1 VADTGAGFTPPEQ
14 GKTTIDDKLFFE
26 PERLSYESAN
36 EIAKRIAAAVKE
48 EVKGRCIVIARTSLL
63 ADFANLNATDTMLRQ
78 LQLEYQS
85 LADHVS
91 GETEE
96 PPREEFKESTPF
108 NVSGEVFKESIV
120 QNAAL
125 AGVATAA
132 AAAIGGPVAPI
143 VGAALGL
150 AALLKQDVEYHG
162 EQTSVDALAFEI
174 SLANDVLVWKASK
187 VFIPDLAILEPRS
200 DDGSLRALLAQVQNA
215 KSRAWT
221 AVGPLIAELAGL
233 ERDLDQAALAKDQ
246 KQVEELSSKISAAR
260 RSLDPLALPLERAD
274 QRFSDIQTQWAQMDN
289 ATGMSLLARM
299 LRAES
304 LHALGPL
311 YLHASVVCSGGHNRI
326 SRNLFRLVGLSDGLS
341 FVGAAIVRW
350 AALSHDGSI
359 QKGGLFTQALKST
372 SVRVTQSS
380 HP

>member
-1 VADTGAGFTPPEQ
+1 LADTGAAITPPEQ

-36 EIAKRIAAAVKE
+36 EIAKRIAAAIQK
-48 EVKGRCIVIARTSLL
+48 EVKDQCIVIARTSLL

-78 LQLEYQS
+78 LRLEYQS
-85 LADHVS
+85 LADQLG
-91 GETEE
+91 GETEG
-96 PPREEFKESTPF
+96 PPPEESKESIPF
-108 NVSGEVFKESIV
+108 KGTQGIFKESIV

-125 AGVATAA
+125 AGLATA

-143 VGAALGL
+143 VSAALGL

-162 EQTSVDALAFEI
+162 EQTAVDALAFEI
-174 SLANDVLVWKASK
+174 SLANGVLMWGASK

-200 DDGSLRALLAQVQNA
+200 DDGSLRAVLAEVQSA
-215 KSRAWT
+215 KSNAWT

-233 ERDLDQAALAKDQ
+233 ERDLDQATRAKE
-246 KQVEELSSKISAAR
+246 KNQVEELSTKITAAR
-260 RSLDPLALPLERAD
+260 RSLEPLAIPLERAD

-304 LHALGPL
+304 LHALNPL

-350 AALSHDGSI
+350 AALNHDGSI
-359 QKGGLFTQALKST
+359 QKGGLFTQALEST